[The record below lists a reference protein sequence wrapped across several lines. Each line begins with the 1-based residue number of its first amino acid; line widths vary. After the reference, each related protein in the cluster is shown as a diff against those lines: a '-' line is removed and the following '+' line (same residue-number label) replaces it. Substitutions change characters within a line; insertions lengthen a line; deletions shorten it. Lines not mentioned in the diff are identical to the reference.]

1 MRRTTRVGL
10 LAVALAAAVFAVAA
24 CGGSSGGTTS
34 AGSVSS
40 QPAGTTQPAATGA
53 IKTATIAVAG
63 GKAVGGEQTLKVKKG
78 DHVRITVS
86 VDAPQEVHLH
96 GYDIEKTVQPGTP
109 GVWDFTAT
117 FEGIFDMESHL
128 NNPPDT
134 LLKLEVEP

>member
-1 MRRTTRVGL
+1 MRKNVQVSL
-10 LAVALAAAVFAVAA
+10 LAAALAAAAFVLGA
-24 CGGSSGGTTS
+24 CGGSSGGS
-34 AGSVSS
+34 AAT
-40 QPAGTTQPAATGA
+40 PAAATGE
-53 IKTATIAVAG
+53 IKTATIQVANG
-63 GKAVGGEQTLKVKKG
+63 AAVGGEQTLKVKKD

-109 GVWDFTAT
+109 GVWDFVAKY
-117 FEGIFDMESHL
+117 EGIFEMESHL

>member
-24 CGGSSGGTTS
+24 CGGGSSGDTTS
-34 AGSVSS
+34 AGS
-40 QPAGTTQPAATGA
+40 ATTQPAATGA